1 MESIKA
7 ADVLSHSSKADS
19 CAVLQNIVRG
29 LLSHIKATQPQRG
42 SFADLLLR
50 AKDPKTGKRL
60 SDRKMFPEIAA
71 LFFAGVDT
79 TGHTGTF
86 CL

>member
-1 MESIKA
+1 M
-7 ADVLSHSSKADS
+7 LT
-19 CAVLQNIVRG
+19 CAYMQGLVRRI
-29 LLSHIKATQPQRG
+29 LDHMKATTPQRG

-50 AKDPKTGKRL
+50 TKDPKTQQSLDDLQLR
-60 SDRKMFPEIAA
+60 PEIAA

-79 TGHTGTF
+79 TGHTGAF

>member
-1 MESIKA
+1 MQG
-7 ADVLSHSSKADS
+7 L
-19 CAVLQNIVRG
+19 VRRI
-29 LLSHIKATQPQRG
+29 LDHMKRTTPQQG
-42 SFADLLLR
+42 SFADLLLKT
-50 AKDPKTGKRL
+50 ADPRTRRPL
-60 SDRKMFPEIAA
+60 DDLQLRPEIAA

>member
-1 MESIKA
+1 MLSMILQES
-7 ADVLSHSSKADS
+7 VLPPRMYRFS
-19 CAVLQNIVRG
+19 CVQGLVRRILDHMRG
-29 LLSHIKATQPQRG
+29 ATPQRG

-50 AKDPKTGKRL
+50 TNDPKTGQLLNDLQLR
-60 SDRKMFPEIAA
+60 PEISA

>member
-1 MESIKA
+1 M
-7 ADVLSHSSKADS
+7 
-19 CAVLQNIVRG
+19 
-29 LLSHIKATQPQRG
+29 KATTPQRG

-50 AKDPKTGKRL
+50 TKDPKKRQPL
-60 SDRKMFPEIAA
+60 DELQLRPEIAA

-79 TGHTGTF
+79 TGHTGAF

>member
-1 MESIKA
+1 MK
-7 ADVLSHSSKADS
+7 
-19 CAVLQNIVRG
+19 G
-29 LLSHIKATQPQRG
+29 TTPQQG
-42 SFADLLLR
+42 SFADLLLSTR
-50 AKDPKTGKRL
+50 DPRTRRPL
-60 SDRKMFPEIAA
+60 DDLQLRPEIAA

>member
-1 MESIKA
+1 M
-7 ADVLSHSSKADS
+7 
-19 CAVLQNIVRG
+19 
-29 LLSHIKATQPQRG
+29 KATTPQRG

-50 AKDPKTGKRL
+50 TQDPKRRQPL
-60 SDRKMFPEIAA
+60 DELQLRPEIAA

-79 TGHTGTF
+79 TGHTGAF

>member
-1 MESIKA
+1 M
-7 ADVLSHSSKADS
+7 
-19 CAVLQNIVRG
+19 CMQNIVRG
-29 LLSHIKATQPQRG
+29 LLSHIKKTELQRG
-42 SFADLLLR
+42 SFAELLLK
-50 AKDPKTGKRL
+50 AKDPKTGRPL
-60 SDRKMFPEIAA
+60 TDAKMFPEIAA